1 MAIGQ
6 GLIKFYET
14 LGGGQRV
21 SPIERLSLVSE
32 NKQDETLPVTTPI
45 TPEPIQET
53 PSLLEPQP
61 QPTGLL
67 TEKEEEEIAKDPIA
81 LRKFSRAG
89 NAFAQLGGFREAS
102 PELLA
107 QATPEELD
115 IYNKQKL
122 AARNRGIGEM
132 LLMLSDA
139 LGGRDVAMR
148 ALERQQARQP
158 AKEELTAAQRNYQTY
173 LEITKTGTPEEI
185 QLAGIALLGIRQNK
199 PKSQIKNELVASLS
213 KQTNPNTLQIYTEDE
228 IEKQL
233 KIIDRFYQAPETETQ
248 QENSFEFK
256 VPGYTITEG

>member
-1 MAIGQ
+1 MANGQ
-6 GLIKFYET
+6 SLIDFYRSF
-14 LGGGQRV
+14 GGGQRV
-21 SPIERLSLVSE
+21 SPIERLGLVSE
-32 NKQDETLPVTTPI
+32 DKQDETLPVTTPI

-67 TEKEEEEIAKDPIA
+67 TEKEQEEIAKDPIA

-122 AARNRGIGEM
+122 AARNKGIGEM

-148 ALERQQARQP
+148 ALERQQAKLPKQKSVGQIRSGILNKLMSGQ
-158 AKEELTAAQRNYQTY
+158 KINREELNTLVAIDPNYRD
-173 LEITKTGTPEEI
+173 LPITNPELFDFTEESTNKNEESDKQPTPEE
-185 QLAGIALLGIRQNK
+185 
-199 PKSQIKNELVASLS
+199 LV
-213 KQTNPNTLQIYTEDE
+213 KKYT
-228 IEKQL
+228 
-233 KIIDRFYQAPETETQ
+233 
-248 QENSFEFK
+248 
-256 VPGYTITEG
+256 